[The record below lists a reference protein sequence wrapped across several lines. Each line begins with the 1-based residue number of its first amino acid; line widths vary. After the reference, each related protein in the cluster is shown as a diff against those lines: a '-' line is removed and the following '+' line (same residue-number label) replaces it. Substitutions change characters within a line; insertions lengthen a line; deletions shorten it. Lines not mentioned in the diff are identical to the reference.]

1 MVTARC
7 ALWGGRLALTLSLLS
22 ASLHSSFVA
31 ADTPTALSC
40 AEVAEQQTPASTQ
53 AWLELAL
60 VAGHCYDFQARAVA
74 IDALGVRTL
83 ALSHLIRDGVRQQ
96 VVQHLDGPSVSIER
110 RSIAGYM
117 ARFTP
122 EVNSG
127 LKASE
132 AWAQHVASYYDISLQ
147 EDARVAGRDAVQLH
161 FSPRDQQRY
170 YHAWW
175 VDKETGLLLKHV
187 MSDRQ
192 ERVLEAFQI
201 TQLHSPK
208 LYDGGVADDVGAEQ
222 VDHSW
227 HAEWLPE
234 GFVAQP
240 QDPGQPVSNQRVYSD
255 GLAAVSLFVNP
266 IEQSVLKEGV
276 HQLGVSTA
284 AVALVSGGDQRW
296 QLIAIGELPSDMLQ
310 RIVQSVRIEP

>member
-22 ASLHSSFVA
+22 ASLHSSFVT

-40 AEVAEQQTPASTQ
+40 AEVAEQQTPATTQ

-83 ALSHLIRDGVRQQ
+83 ALSHRIRDGVRQQ

-127 LKASE
+127 LKAPE

-187 MSDRQ
+187 ISDRQ
-192 ERVLEAFQI
+192 ERVLETFQI

-208 LYDGGVADDVGAEQ
+208 L
-222 VDHSW
+222 
-227 HAEWLPE
+227 
-234 GFVAQP
+234 
-240 QDPGQPVSNQRVYSD
+240 
-255 GLAAVSLFVNP
+255 
-266 IEQSVLKEGV
+266 
-276 HQLGVSTA
+276 
-284 AVALVSGGDQRW
+284 
-296 QLIAIGELPSDMLQ
+296 
-310 RIVQSVRIEP
+310 

>member
-22 ASLHSSFVA
+22 ASLHSSFVT
-31 ADTPTALSC
+31 ADTPTVLSC
-40 AEVAEQQTPASTQ
+40 AEVAEQQTPATTQ

-83 ALSHLIRDGVRQQ
+83 ALSHRIRDGVRQQ

-127 LKASE
+127 LKAPE

-161 FSPRDQQRY
+161 FSPRD
-170 YHAWW
+170 
-175 VDKETGLLLKHV
+175 
-187 MSDRQ
+187 
-192 ERVLEAFQI
+192 
-201 TQLHSPK
+201 
-208 LYDGGVADDVGAEQ
+208 
-222 VDHSW
+222 
-227 HAEWLPE
+227 
-234 GFVAQP
+234 
-240 QDPGQPVSNQRVYSD
+240 
-255 GLAAVSLFVNP
+255 
-266 IEQSVLKEGV
+266 
-276 HQLGVSTA
+276 
-284 AVALVSGGDQRW
+284 
-296 QLIAIGELPSDMLQ
+296 
-310 RIVQSVRIEP
+310 